1 MLLLA
6 LFLSQII
13 TIQYSGKNDFAH
25 LIHFWT
31 TAKGCH
37 KLAPKSVLKVLII
50 SQNSQGRS
58 GRFEGVRT
66 ERKVGPP
73 CKPGEGGL
81 GACSPGKFFK
91 FRAQKCHFQ
100 LINTK
105 ENAIISCLIYIS
117 SVIGR
122 VQCLRNKGKKQ

>member
-58 GRFEGVRT
+58 RRFEGVRL

-73 CKPGEGGL
+73 CKPGEGGSGGML
-81 GACSPGKFFK
+81 PRKI
-91 FRAQKCHFQ
+91 FQ
-100 LINTK
+100 IQGLR
-105 ENAIISCLIYIS
+105 NAIFS
-117 SVIGR
+117 
-122 VQCLRNKGKKQ
+122 